1 MDGAALQRFFEVF
14 AIGVQLR
21 VALLRHVRKLGVE
34 IDDGFNVVGAVECGE
49 DGAGDGELGGT
60 GLDGL
65 DAGETWRG

>member
-1 MDGAALQRFFEVF
+1 
-14 AIGVQLR
+14 
-21 VALLRHVRKLGVE
+21 LRHVRKLGVE